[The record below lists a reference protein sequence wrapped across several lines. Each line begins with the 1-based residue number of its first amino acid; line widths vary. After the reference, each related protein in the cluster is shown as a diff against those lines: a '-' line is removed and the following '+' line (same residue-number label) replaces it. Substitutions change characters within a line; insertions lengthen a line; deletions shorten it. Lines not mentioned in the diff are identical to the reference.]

1 MCFCQNGK
9 IVLLQIA
16 QSVVFKT
23 TGPHRTKLHSTIQK
37 PIHILKV
44 SGILFFF
51 KCSYIQEKN
60 VSNSIILSYDKEQ
73 C

>member
-23 TGPHRTKLHSTIQK
+23 TGPHRTAFNHSKTNSYSESFGK
-37 PIHILKV
+37 FIL
-44 SGILFFF
+44 L
-51 KCSYIQEKN
+51 
-60 VSNSIILSYDKEQ
+60 
-73 C
+73 